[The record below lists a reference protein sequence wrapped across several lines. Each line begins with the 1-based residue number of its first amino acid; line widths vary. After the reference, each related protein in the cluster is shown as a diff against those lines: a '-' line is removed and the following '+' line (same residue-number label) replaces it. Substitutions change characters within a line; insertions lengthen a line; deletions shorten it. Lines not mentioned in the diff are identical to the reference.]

1 MAVFIDLRPQLKHI
15 RLLYIFI
22 GILVCTASFKGC
34 HSGKLGEFNGHR
46 TVPVDINNRYKK
58 ATSNGMDCYV
68 TGTVPG
74 VGDCTIKVTE
84 SAYDEAK
91 KKGKYQRLY
100 FDLYGSEYMS
110 SGWLLPVLLLAAA
123 EFTYRGHSYIW
134 FHHPGGW
141 DGNDGIVHNPDCK
154 CSKK

>member
-74 VGDCTIKVTE
+74 IGDCTIKVTE

-91 KKGKYQRLY
+91 KRVSTRGCILT
-100 FDLYGSEYMS
+100 FMVVSICPLDGFCLCSF
-110 SGWLLPVLLLAAA
+110 WLLLVWLVEVLLYLMYVI
-123 EFTYRGHSYIW
+123 TLL
-134 FHHPGGW
+134 
-141 DGNDGIVHNPDCK
+141 N
-154 CSKK
+154 

>member
-1 MAVFIDLRPQLKHI
+1 M
-15 RLLYIFI
+15 
-22 GILVCTASFKGC
+22 
-34 HSGKLGEFNGHR
+34 EW
-46 TVPVDINNRYKK
+46 
-58 ATSNGMDCYV
+58 
-68 TGTVPG
+68 TVPG

-123 EFTYRGHSYIW
+123 CMVGGGLAIFNVCHYIVELVKRY
-134 FHHPGGW
+134 HG
-141 DGNDGIVHNPDCK
+141 
-154 CSKK
+154 